1 MMDFYGPDSEIYPE
15 LGFNELQ
22 INIATAIYKMRLAE
36 KGDEFVGD
44 TVDRENVRDIVLE
57 ARRSVLPEFSKV

>member
-22 INIATAIYKMRLAE
+22 INIATAIYKMRLDT
-36 KGDEFVGD
+36 KGEEFVGD

-57 ARRSVLPEFSKV
+57 ARRSVLPEFAKV